1 MGGGCVDEGPCHAA
15 VDYVTLVL
23 VGKVGSGKSAT
34 ANSILGFNAFAS
46 EYSYSSVTA
55 TCQMMTRT
63 LNFGDAAPP
72 RTVHVIDTPGLY
84 DINVTTEDAR
94 KEIAKCLDMSRDG
107 IHAMLMVFSA
117 ATRFTPEDA
126 DTIKSIKMFFRDK
139 IVDHMILVFTY
150 GDLVE
155 KITWRK
161 MLTDKNAR
169 YLQET
174 VRACGDRV
182 LLKSNDELQLHKQ
195 LEELFQA
202 VDSVIAC
209 NRGKPFTNQI
219 FAQIQ
224 EAYAMK
230 EEIQQ
235 TEELSAEQLLK
246 SQKELHDGH
255 IMQITKMVEEK
266 LNSTIENLQQ
276 QLREEQK
283 ARQEAE
289 KKVAEAMLR
298 SLEETQR
305 LREDLEK
312 TQQDSEKTRQ
322 FYEKFKWME
331 CTIM

>member
-15 VDYVTLVL
+15 VDDITLVL

-55 TCQMMTRT
+55 TCQMMSRT

-84 DINVTTEDAR
+84 DNNVTTEDAR

-107 IHAMLMVFSA
+107 IHAMLMVFSS

-126 DTIKSIKMFFRDK
+126 DTIKSIKMFFGDK

-155 KITWRK
+155 KMTWRK

-182 LLKSNDELQLHKQ
+182 LLFDNKSNDELQLHKQ
-195 LEELFQA
+195 LEELFEA

-230 EEIQQ
+230 EEILQ

-246 SQKELHDGH
+246 SQKSYTMDILCR
-255 IMQITKMVEEK
+255 
-266 LNSTIENLQQ
+266 LQRW
-276 QLREEQK
+276 LRK
-283 ARQEAE
+283 
-289 KKVAEAMLR
+289 
-298 SLEETQR
+298 SLTAQ
-305 LREDLEK
+305 
-312 TQQDSEKTRQ
+312 
-322 FYEKFKWME
+322 
-331 CTIM
+331 